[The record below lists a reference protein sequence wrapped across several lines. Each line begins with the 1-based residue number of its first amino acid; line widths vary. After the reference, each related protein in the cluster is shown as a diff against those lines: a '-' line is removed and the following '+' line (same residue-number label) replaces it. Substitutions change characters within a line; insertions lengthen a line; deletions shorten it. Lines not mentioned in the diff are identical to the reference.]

1 MRISMEQMSPIPN
14 GEDWGRSRSG
24 SFLRGCVQTFR
35 NPRRERVP
43 PPPER
48 GRCGTLGV
56 GVALGFSWEP
66 SAGSSSGDG
75 GEGAI
80 RVVWNDEGD
89 SSVKWLHGRGHE
101 MKGLKVPM

>member
-1 MRISMEQMSPIPN
+1 MGPSS
-14 GEDWGRSRSG
+14 GAVSRHLGILEG
-24 SFLRGCVQTFR
+24 SEC
-35 NPRRERVP
+35 PP